1 MNRNHILI
9 KGSAIIQATFW
20 VIALAVGQGERVL
33 ALGCDTQQRVSGE
46 ISGCNSIS
54 TQDWGEISRE
64 KYEACIEQ
72 QLEVAL
78 ADYKQDRWD
87 YYTTWQWQEEQTEE
101 SRTAQPSSIK
111 LQVGWISACNKT

>member
-1 MNRNHILI
+1 MNRNHSVN
-9 KGSAIIQATFW
+9 KGSAITIAFW
-20 VIALAVGQGERVL
+20 VIALTVGQGENVL
-33 ALGCDTQQRVSGE
+33 ALGCNTQQRISGE
-46 ISGCNSIS
+46 IGGCNSIS

-64 KYEACIEQ
+64 KYSACIEQ

-101 SRTAQPSSIK
+101 SRTAQPIPIK